1 MNFEAIYAQQRDQA
15 AGRRQPRADHH
26 AGRLALAMRATRRRS
41 SSPRCSRRSPR
52 ARRNFARWATQ
63 PAVLY
68 DAPSLKAD
76 RLFVASRYYPFE
88 VLVKLDQWTKVR
100 DVNGEVAWVEN
111 KALGERQHGAG
122 ARCRSP
128 TCAPRRAPQAP
139 LVFEAYKQVLLEV
152 IEPPADGWVKV
163 RHRDGQQ
170 GYIRIAHVWG
180 V

>member
-1 MNFEAIYAQQRDQA
+1 M
-15 AGRRQPRADHH
+15 
-26 AGRLALAMRATRRRS
+26 RLAAALFIAAAATGASAVEYRS
-41 SSPRCSRRSPR
+41 LGEK
-52 ARRNFARWATQ
+52 

-68 DAPSLKAD
+68 DAPSAKAD

-100 DVNGEVAWVEN
+100 DANGEVAWVEN
-111 KALGERQHGAG
+111 KALGEQAMVMVTVPLADIRA
-122 ARCRSP
+122 
-128 TCAPRRAPQAP
+128 APNAQSA

-152 IEPPADGWVKV
+152 VEAPADGWLKV

-170 GYIRIAHVWG
+170 GYIRVAHVWG